1 MRYSSLKLLYYISE
15 ATGLGDSSKSGG
27 ATPSTEELLKTKLGV
42 NKLLD
47 TKSGKPKTAPSGKK
61 KIYPGVDPRVLGQPN
76 KVGQVGAEAGQL
88 TVDATLNMGKGIQG
102 AGSAKVVGN
111 AGRLTTDRAADLLNP
126 LDSELIKAE
135 RNAQQEAVRS
145 MSNVSNFY
153 KNLGVTTIPLTP
165 KNSLVDTIASLLKP
179 KPTP

>member
-1 MRYSSLKLLYYISE
+1 MRYSSLKLLFYISE
-15 ATGLGDSSKSGG
+15 ASGFGRSSKSVG
-27 ATPSTEELLKTKLGV
+27 PSPSVEELTKTKPGSPMP
-42 NKLLD
+42 
-47 TKSGKPKTAPSGKK
+47 KSSGKK
-61 KIYPGVDPRVLGQPN
+61 KIYPGVDPNVLGKDN
-76 KVGQVGAEAGQL
+76 TVGKVGAEAGQFS
-88 TVDATLNMGKGIQG
+88 VDALLNFGTGIPG
-102 AGSAKVVGN
+102 AGSAKVVAN
-111 AGRLTTDRAADLLNP
+111 VGRLTTDRTADLLIP
-126 LDSELIKAE
+126 LTSELIKAE